1 MALTTAGTALTR
13 ANQAAQLAQRAQ
25 SLQGLL
31 RLWSLVDVENLPGT
45 IDAFAQAAALLAGEG
60 FDKSAAAAAN
70 YYGLFRR
77 VEGIGTMVVP
87 RASRPAAEYL
97 AGQLRG
103 AALKGIIDGRKAGM
117 SLGDAKSNGF
127 VRVAGA
133 LVKLVLGGGRM
144 TIITAADTDR
154 QALGWSRVTS
164 GDPCAFCRMLASRGP
179 VYKSEKSADFE
190 AHDHDACMPE
200 PLYRGDPVKLGAA
213 EQSATYLDEYR
224 TAQEWAR
231 SSGTMSA
238 GTSNNALN
246 NYRRWLDNG
255 SPSPSQGAND
265 GAAGAGNDGGNPGVN

>member
-1 MALTTAGTALTR
+1 MALTVAGTRLTQ

-31 RLWSLVDVENLPGT
+31 RLWSIVDVTDLAGT
-45 IDAFAQAAALLAGEG
+45 IDTFAQAAALLAGEG
-60 FDKSAAAAAN
+60 FDQSAATAAN
-70 YYGLFRR
+70 YYSLFRR
-77 VEGIGTMVVP
+77 VEGIGTIVVP
-87 RASRPAAEYL
+87 RAPRPPADYL
-97 AGQLRG
+97 VGQLRG
-103 AALKGIIDGRKAGM
+103 SALKGIIDGRKAGM
-117 SLGDAKSNGF
+117 STSAAKANGF

-144 TIITAADTDR
+144 TIITATGNDR
-154 QALGWSRVTS
+154 QALGWARMTS
-164 GDPCAFCRMLASRGP
+164 GDPCTFCRTLASRGP
-179 VYKSEKSADFE
+179 VYKSEKSADFQ

-200 PLYRGDPVKLGAA
+200 PVYRGDPVNLGVAQ
-213 EQSATYLDEYR
+213 QSATYLEEYR

-231 SSGTMSA
+231 ASGTMSA

-265 GAAGAGNDGGNPGVN
+265 GAAGAGSDGGNPGVN

>member
-1 MALTTAGTALTR
+1 MALTAAGTVLTR

-31 RLWSLVDVENLPGT
+31 KLWSIVDVTDLAGT
-45 IDAFAQAAALLAGEG
+45 IDTFAQAAALLAGEG

-77 VEGIGTMVVP
+77 VEGAGTIVAVP
-87 RASRPAAEYL
+87 TAPRLPADYVT
-97 AGQLRG
+97 GQLRG
-103 AALKGIIDGRKAGM
+103 AALKGIIDARKAGM
-117 SLGDAKSNGF
+117 AEGDAKSQGL

-133 LVKLVLGGGRM
+133 LAKIVLTGGWM
-144 TIITAADTDR
+144 TITGAVRTD
-154 QALGWSRVTS
+154 QKALGWSRATS
-164 GDPCAFCRMLASRGP
+164 GDPCTFCRLLASRGP
-179 VYKSEKSADFE
+179 VYKSEKSADFQ

-200 PLYRGDPVKLGAA
+200 PVYAGDPVNLGVAA
-213 EQSATYLDEYR
+213 QSATYLDEYK
-224 TAQEWAR
+224 TAQAWAR

-255 SPSPSQGAND
+255 RPEPGQTTAPS
-265 GAAGAGNDGGNPGVN
+265 AGNDGGNPGDN